1 MVKLVDT
8 RDLKSLGPN
17 PAVPVRFR
25 LRAPAVKFCPVM
37 NATTN
42 ASDMIVFDLICA
54 NDHAFEG
61 WFASSDEFVRQLD
74 TGMLSCPVCRD
85 HGISKRP
92 SPVHI
97 NRRGG
102 AAAESCEPGK
112 NSLPVVQLPA
122 ENLQQVLD
130 YLLKHTEDVGNRF
143 AEEARRIY
151 QGEAPLRGIR
161 GQADIEQIHA
171 LQEEGIDVMPLPIP
185 SKEDFH

>member
-1 MVKLVDT
+1 MKVLT
-8 RDLKSLGPN
+8 N
-17 PAVPVRFR
+17 VP
-25 LRAPAVKFCPVM
+25 
-37 NATTN
+37 
-42 ASDMIVFDLICA
+42 DMIVFDLICA
-54 NDHAFEG
+54 NNHAFEG
-61 WFASSDEFVRQLD
+61 WFASSDEFARQLD
-74 TGMLSCPVCRD
+74 TGLLSCPVCRD
-85 HGISKRP
+85 HDISKRP
-92 SPVHI
+92 SPVRI

-102 AAAESCEPGK
+102 AASRSGEAGRS
-112 NSLPVVQLPA
+112 SLPVAQLPA

-143 AEEARRIY
+143 ADEARRIH

>member
-1 MVKLVDT
+1 
-8 RDLKSLGPN
+8 
-17 PAVPVRFR
+17 
-25 LRAPAVKFCPVM
+25 
-37 NATTN
+37 
-42 ASDMIVFDLICA
+42 MIVFDLICT
-54 NDHAFEG
+54 NNHAFEG
-61 WFASSDEFVRQLD
+61 WFASTDEFSRQLD

-85 HGISKRP
+85 HEISKRP

-97 NRRGG
+97 GRHGV
-102 AAAESCEPGK
+102 AADQSDESRK
-112 NSLPVVQLPA
+112 TSLPVAQLPT

-130 YLLKHTEDVGNRF
+130 YLLKHTEDVGTRF
-143 AEEARRIY
+143 AEEVRRIH